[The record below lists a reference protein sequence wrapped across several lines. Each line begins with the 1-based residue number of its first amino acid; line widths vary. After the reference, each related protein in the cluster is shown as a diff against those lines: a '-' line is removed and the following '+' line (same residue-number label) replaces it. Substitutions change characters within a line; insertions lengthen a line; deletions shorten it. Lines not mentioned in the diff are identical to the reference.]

1 MLKDLAN
8 ANLLRNQVLAIWN
21 FIWYIIQDPSEF
33 ICNMI
38 IVKLLFWTC
47 DLWNSSAT
55 WANLKKIM
63 ELLSLDVAIFIWC
76 LALQVD
82 ILCIV
87 CCLILMSK
95 GIWVSIWHSCLLD
108 CSPLVRS
115 FQLLTFNFCLG
126 LVSSS
131 LPHLFN
137 FKSLPP
143 F

>member
-8 ANLLRNQVLAIWN
+8 GNLLRNEMLAIWN
-21 FIWYIIQDPSEF
+21 FIWYIIKDPFEF

-38 IVKLLFWTC
+38 IMKLLFWTC
-47 DLWNSSAT
+47 DLWHYGIHMLHGQI
-55 WANLKKIM
+55 WRKIM
-63 ELLSLDVAIFIWC
+63 EFLSLDVAIFIWC

-115 FQLLTFNFCLG
+115 FQLLTFKFMLRI
-126 LVSSS
+126 S
-131 LPHLFN
+131 LFISFPL
-137 FKSLPP
+137 L
-143 F
+143 